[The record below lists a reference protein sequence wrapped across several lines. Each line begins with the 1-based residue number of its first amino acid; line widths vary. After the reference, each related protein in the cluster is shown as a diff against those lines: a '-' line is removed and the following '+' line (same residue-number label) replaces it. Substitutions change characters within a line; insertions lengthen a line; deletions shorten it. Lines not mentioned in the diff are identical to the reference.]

1 MRNLVLVLF
10 LASIVLACRQ
20 GSKSTIKGTF
30 SDFAVEDT
38 ASIDKIFLADKSDRT
53 VLLERRPSDWMVNGK
68 YTVRYDL
75 INNLLNT
82 IKKVSVMQFVPK
94 TAVENILKELS
105 VNSTKVEIYQKGKL
119 TITYFVGHATQ
130 NSLGTYMLIQGSDT
144 PFICYV
150 PGFRGYLSPYYM
162 PIENEWISRQIF
174 NHKPSQISSVSLDF
188 ERFPEASWKIENVDN
203 KNFKLFNTK
212 NDQFE
217 SSFDTSRVIDVISSF
232 GYRGFEGFLAANK
245 DRLDTCLTPK
255 YYLGKLALIDK
266 NNQEFSLKIY
276 QIPLEEPV
284 EDDYGKL
291 TYVDPERFYG
301 VVNNFNTLCQYYTF
315 DPILVPIDYFLQR
328 KNKN

>member
-1 MRNLVLVLF
+1 MRNLVIILF
-10 LASIVLACRQ
+10 LASLVFACRQ

-38 ASIDKIFLADKSDRT
+38 ASIDKIFLADKSNRT

-75 INNLLNT
+75 INELLNT

-174 NHKPSQISSVSLDF
+174 NHRPSQISSVSLDF

-212 NDQFE
+212 NNQFE
-217 SSFDTSRVIDVISSF
+217 ASFDTNRVIDVISSF
-232 GYRGFEGFLAANK
+232 GYRGFEGFLASNK

-284 EDDYGKL
+284 EDDFGKL

-315 DPILVPIDYFLQR
+315 DPILVPIDYFLHR